1 MNVPNVV
8 VVSFANTLCLER
20 ARSSLARGSDTITGL
35 KVEVDNVLLLLMS
48 GPPNSREQRSIFTRL

>member
-20 ARSSLARGSDTITGL
+20 AKVIISTWKRHDNRSKSRSGQRAVTA
-35 KVEVDNVLLLLMS
+35 NVRTAKQS
-48 GPPNSREQRSIFTRL
+48 